1 MDSSLDWFL
10 AIMLAVVS
18 VTFFLGK
25 GDGLLQMFDGKRGNN
40 RKNWSEEKVL
50 KYKRAL
56 AVFTGCLAIAEF
68 LLALLAA
75 VYPAVVWGV
84 LALGIGASVWM
95 IVYCRKNF

>member
-10 AIMLAVVS
+10 AIILAVVS

-75 VYPAVVWGV
+75 VYPAVVLPEKLLEEGLYEKKV
-84 LALGIGASVWM
+84 FERIFGL
-95 IVYCRKNF
+95 